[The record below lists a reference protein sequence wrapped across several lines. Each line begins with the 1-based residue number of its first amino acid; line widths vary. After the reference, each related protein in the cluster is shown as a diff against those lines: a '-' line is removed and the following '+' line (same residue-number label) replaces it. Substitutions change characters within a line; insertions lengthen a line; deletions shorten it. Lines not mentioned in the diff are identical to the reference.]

1 MKSLCWFL
9 LVLLLPAFL
18 QAQFSDAL
26 LGKKPIRNSIWL
38 QKVSIGNWNF
48 TSGVNDGYY
57 LVEDSKLTLRPD
69 STYVLQLELGGY
81 PRVQDTAYLRVWIDL
96 NQDKDFEDAG
106 EQVWEGKTLNRA
118 IARGEFKLPAVESG
132 TYVLRVL
139 ASKKAYGQPS
149 GEQAMVIEMEDY
161 HFRAEPFSPCQFDRD
176 EYVQIL
182 KTDYTSATIVLKNND
197 QIRYDLLLTIR
208 NFFEPSDFR
217 RSYQNVS
224 SDTLKIEGL
233 RELGDY
239 ELFATLT
246 CPNGDTIQ
254 VAPQKIR
261 ANFSVASNCGSKKGK
276 RIWFDPL
283 APTLMVVFVAE
294 NDSTRLQG
302 RYRKKGDTQW
312 LPRIKEGYN
321 QITFQISEPGQE
333 YEYQVRIFCPESKD
347 WGDWSAGAVFLIES
361 CRLPTAFS
369 IDMET
374 EVIKHPTIQVRLA
387 ITGGMISEA
396 SYKWSHRKLGADAW
410 IDSPAPH
417 TNLRTFE
424 GLEVGSSY
432 EIRSLVIC
440 PDGNSIAVLDT
451 VTIPMFCDVI
461 RPKDLFLLGL
471 ADTHARIWMRTG
483 RKKVGYE
490 FRIRPKGD
498 STYTYIQYKEALVT
512 ILNDVLTVRNL
523 QANTKYELSI
533 RLICGQDSVGST
545 DWSAPYYFTTYSC
558 NLPKEGEI
566 ALVEMN
572 VNQPVVL
579 SADFINHLGGI
590 NYDYHW
596 KIKATNETLWKSSL
610 IKGTNRISLNNLV
623 LNQTYEV
630 QVVVKCPLAP
640 QDSLRFTT
648 KFVYA
653 IGQCNQKPDLAY
665 LSYTLRKDS
674 TLIASFKLPANYKVQ
689 IRTRRFHQEFIFST
703 PTTDLATY
711 YLPTLGQTMA
721 LQFRL
726 ICPNGNVSPWSDT
739 IWIDP
744 LKPFGAEEL
753 QEEYAEGKNS
763 VQIVS
768 AEDVYPLV
776 TYSSLDTCAR
786 PNILNIKVKQDRWY
800 NAQLSYLGVDN
811 KSLQWRYRKK
821 GAATWRNPFIT
832 TNPITNIEFE
842 SGGGEYEI
850 QVRQNCA
857 NLGVWSE
864 WSESLLVEFAA
875 CVFPDAKDIRFDTS
889 FSAFP
894 SLRISILLLQRADPF
909 SFKWYYRELGQTT
922 WVDTIQSTTGAI
934 IIQNLSPG
942 KVYEVR
948 VDVRCGND
956 FVSYFKRIEV
966 PPSCLVISKINIREV
981 HDSSVFVDLRLGQT
995 RMIEYRYRI
1004 VGQTN
1009 YSFTKLRTGSYLK
1022 GLIPGTTYEI
1032 SARVVCEDT
1041 LLVWSPS
1048 LVFTTKNCKLP
1059 LAGDISLLQ
1068 FNTQDA
1074 ATFSADYLNFNFPVQ
1089 HDYTWRYKPSDQNLW
1104 ATPVNGKQ
1112 QQFTLSNLLKGQKY
1126 DLSVAIACPNHPQD
1140 SLRLET
1146 SFTAELN
1153 PCTEQP
1159 DTASVQI
1166 TFQESSLDPVIRFK
1180 SPKGYRYQM
1189 RTKPEN
1195 GYFVQYFSDAFED
1208 KFLTV
1213 FSLHPGMN
1221 DFQFRLICPNG
1232 NKSPWSAV
1240 IKLFNRK
1247 NPGTIKA
1254 PKIHSGLVDRL
1265 TDAPQSGT
1273 IRVIPNPSPGKI
1285 DVVFPELTTPLTG
1298 AMLEVFNTSGQR
1310 VLTLKTS
1317 IAPTQKLPLDLSNQT
1332 PGLYILRIQAGQ
1344 KVYTERVII
1353 GSNR

>member
-1 MKSLCWFL
+1 MRQLFYCFL
-9 LVLLLPAFL
+9 ALLLPAFL

-69 STYVLQLELGGY
+69 STYALQLELGGY
-81 PRVQDTAYLRVWIDL
+81 PRVQDTTYLRVWIDL
-96 NQDKDFEDAG
+96 NRDKDFEDAG
-106 EQVWEGKTLNRA
+106 EQVWEGKTLHRA
-118 IARGEFKLPAVESG
+118 MARGEFKLPAVESG
-132 TYVLRVL
+132 NYVLRVL
-139 ASKKAYGQPS
+139 ASKKAYGPPT

-161 HFRAEPFSPCQFDRD
+161 HFRVEDLAKCKLDDQ
-176 EYVQIL
+176 EYIQIL
-182 KTDYTSATIVLKNND
+182 KTDFSSATITLKNND

-217 RSYQNVS
+217 RTYQNVS
-224 SDTLKIEGL
+224 TDTLRIEGL
-233 RELGDY
+233 KERTEY
-239 ELFATLT
+239 ELFTSLT

-254 VAPQKIR
+254 LGPQKLR
-261 ANFSVASNCGSKKGK
+261 ATFSIASSCGSNKSK
-276 RIWFDPL
+276 RIWFSQ
-283 APTLMVVFVAE
+283 ANKTVMTAFVAE
-294 NDSTRLQG
+294 FDNTRLQG
-302 RYRKKGDTQW
+302 RYRKKGADQW
-312 LPRIKEGYN
+312 HPKIKEGIN
-321 QITFQISEPGQE
+321 QILFDSLQTDSE
-333 YEYQVRIFCPESKD
+333 YECQVRLFCKETQG
-347 WGDWSAGAVFLIES
+347 WGDWSETSFFTAETCRPPNVYSTYLEFEMNNHPNLRVF
-361 CRLPTAFS
+361 CRT
-369 IDMET
+369 
-374 EVIKHPTIQVRLA
+374 
-387 ITGGMISEA
+387 TGGFTNEA
-396 SYKWSHRKLGADAW
+396 LYTWSHRELGTQVWYGKPPSDLGYFN
-410 IDSPAPH
+410 SS
-417 TNLRTFE
+417 
-424 GLEVGSSY
+424 GLEEGKTYTFQLKVG
-432 EIRSLVIC
+432 C
-440 PDGNSIAVLDT
+440 ANGNSMTVSDT
-451 VTIPMFCDVI
+451 FTIPPFCAVI
-461 RPKDLFLLGL
+461 QPKEFFLLNL
-471 ADTHARIWMRTG
+471 SDTHAGMWMRTG

-498 STYTYIQYKEALVT
+498 SSYTYIKYNKALVT
-512 ILNDVLTVRNL
+512 ILNDVLTIRNL
-523 QANTKYELSI
+523 QANTMYELSA
-533 RLICGQDSVGST
+533 RLMCGQDSVGST
-545 DWSAPYYFTTYSC
+545 DWSAPFFFTTGSC
-558 NLPKEGEI
+558 RLPKEGEI

-572 VNQPVVL
+572 ANQSVVL

-596 KIKATNETLWKSSL
+596 KIKAANETLWKSNL

-630 QVVVKCPLAP
+630 QVVVKCPLSS

-689 IRTRRFHQEFIFST
+689 IRARRFHQEFAYYT

-711 YLPTLGQTMA
+711 YLSTLGQTIA

-726 ICPNGNVSPWSDT
+726 ICPNGNISPWSDT
-739 IWIDP
+739 IWVDP
-744 LKPFGAEEL
+744 LKPFGEEEL
-753 QEEYAEGKNS
+753 QGEDAEGKNLA
-763 VQIVS
+763 QIVS
-768 AEDVYPLV
+768 AEDLIPLV
-776 TYSSLDTCAR
+776 AYSRLDTCKT

-800 NAQLSYLGVDN
+800 NAQLSYQGIDN

-821 GAATWRNPFIT
+821 GAATWKNPFIT
-832 TNPITNIEFE
+832 TNPFTNIEFE

-850 QVRQNCA
+850 QVRQNCP
-857 NLGVWSE
+857 NLSVWSE
-864 WSESLLVEFAA
+864 WSESLFVEFAA

-922 WVDTIQSTTGAI
+922 WVDTIRSTNWAI
-934 IIQNLSPG
+934 SIQNLSPG

-966 PPSCLVISKINIREV
+966 PPSCLIISKINIREV
-981 HDSSVFVDLRLGQT
+981 HDSSVFVELRLGQV

-1004 VGQTN
+1004 AGQPN

-1048 LVFTTKNCKLP
+1048 LFFTTKNCKLP

-1068 FNTQDA
+1068 FKTLDA
-1074 ATFSADYLNFNFPVQ
+1074 ATFSADYLNFNFPIQ
-1089 HDYTWRYKPSDQNLW
+1089 HNYIWRYKPADQNQW
-1104 ATPVNGKQ
+1104 TTPTNGNQ

-1126 DLSVAIACPNHPQD
+1126 DLSVAIACLNHPQD

-1146 SFTAELN
+1146 AFTAQLN

-1166 TFQESSLDPVIRFK
+1166 TFQESTLNPVIEFK

-1195 GYFVQYFSDAFED
+1195 GFFVQYFTDAFD
-1208 KFLTV
+1208 DTYLTS
-1213 FSLHPGMN
+1213 FSLYPGMN

-1285 DVVFPELTTPLTG
+1285 DIVFPELTTPLTG
-1298 AMLEVFNTSGQR
+1298 ARLDVFNTSGQR

-1317 IAPTQKLPLDLSNQT
+1317 IEPTQNLPIDLSNQT

-1344 KVYTERVII
+1344 KVYTERIMI
-1353 GSNR
+1353 ASNR